1 MALEEAVGV
10 AVLPMEAVAAGSSMP
25 VVGADKR
32 TQAEPS
38 PVATPLQ
45 DAASVTAPLRIPQA
59 LFVLRC
65 APTGTLAR
73 VDCAR
78 SHPSARVTPCKDGA
92 ACTRADCWYAHP
104 ATRRDKPQAGTGAG
118 TAAGFDAA
126 TKAEPA
132 QASCCLDVFVAKR
145 LRGVRRRRRLP
156 NQKPRQRPRSRLL
169 GPTQGRSPA

>member
-1 MALEEAVGV
+1 MVALEEAVGV

-65 APTGTLAR
+65 APTGTLA
-73 VDCAR
+73 CAWTVR
-78 SHPSARVTPCKDGA
+78 GLIRQ
-92 ACTRADCWYAHP
+92 P
-104 ATRRDKPQAGTGAG
+104 A
-118 TAAGFDAA
+118 
-126 TKAEPA
+126 
-132 QASCCLDVFVAKR
+132 
-145 LRGVRRRRRLP
+145 
-156 NQKPRQRPRSRLL
+156 
-169 GPTQGRSPA
+169 